1 MDRGCPITVFFCK
14 MAIPLSFESKNN
26 VLSGYHLTKG
36 ICARACLIN
45 VVNNSFL
52 MIIIFNSL
60 IY

>member
-14 MAIPLSFESKNN
+14 TTIPLSFESKIN
-26 VLSGYHLTKG
+26 VSLGYCLTKG

-45 VVNNSFL
+45 VDNNSFL